1 MKCSWQTF
9 LSPLKGQCPQYALI
23 GLSQTTRLTGGF
35 DCGFCHFSIVLVDY
49 DLVEA
54 IVYDA
59 VCLVALAV
67 KGFLVYVF
75 VYIRCTPAAH
85 FHGIFLWYIQHGS
98 RTCKDMSA
106 IMKANILNTV
116 VSEQSLESLSDGIGF
131 DRNNVVC
138 LFLVWDCLN

>member
-1 MKCSWQTF
+1 MAFSQKCQLFRVCANEKCQLKKQGTSK
-9 LSPLKGQCPQYALI
+9 SPLH
-23 GLSQTTRLTGGF
+23 S
-35 DCGFCHFSIVLVDY
+35 CGFCHFSIVLVDY
-49 DLVEA
+49 NLVEV

-98 RTCKDMSA
+98 RTCKDMTA

-116 VSEQSLESLSDGIGF
+116 VAEQSLESLSDGIGF